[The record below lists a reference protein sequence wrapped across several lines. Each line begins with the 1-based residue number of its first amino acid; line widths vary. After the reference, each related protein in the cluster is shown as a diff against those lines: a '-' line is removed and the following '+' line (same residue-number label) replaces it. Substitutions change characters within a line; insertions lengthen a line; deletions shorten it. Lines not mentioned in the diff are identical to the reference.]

1 MINLR
6 KLDALRKIAFSSEGF
21 DGYLISNSM
30 NLLYF
35 LGFQGASSLFIPA
48 EGEGSV
54 YVYGVNYEQ
63 AKVECKGFNVEQVK
77 ADENLTKRIAHQV
90 KAQKTRK
97 LAVDNLSVT
106 GWQALVKEFPKE
118 NMLEINNDY
127 IETLRRVK
135 DAHEIDLMR
144 KAGELT
150 SEGMKAAYETIKPG
164 VKEYV
169 VAAEIEYAMRK
180 RGAGALA
187 FETIVASGAHSAFPH
202 GGCSNRTIR
211 DGDLVVVDIGTT
223 CKYYCSDMTRT
234 LVAGK
239 FSAKQQKIYDIVK
252 DAQEKA
258 FRTIKAGAI
267 IADVDTAARKLI
279 EAAGYGDYFVHR
291 LGHGVG
297 LEVHEPPSLSHLN
310 KDLLVAGNVV
320 TDEPGIYIHDYG
332 GIRIEDTV
340 LVKTNGAEKLTTGPY
355 SLVGE

>member
-6 KLDALRKIAFSSEGF
+6 KIDALRKIAFSNEGL
-21 DGYLISNSM
+21 DGYLISNNM

-48 EGEGSV
+48 EGESIV

-63 AKVECKGFNVEQVK
+63 AKVECKDFKVEQVK
-77 ADENLTKRIAHQV
+77 ADENLTKKIARQV

-97 LAVDNLSVT
+97 LAVDSLSVA

-118 NMLEINNDY
+118 NMLEINNGY

-164 VKEYV
+164 VKEYA

-202 GGCSNRTIR
+202 GGCSDRTIR
-211 DGDLVVVDIGTT
+211 DGDLVVVDIGATYN
-223 CKYYCSDMTRT
+223 YYCSDMTRT
-234 LVAGK
+234 IVAGK
-239 FSAKQQKIYDIVK
+239 SSAKQQKIYNIVK

-258 FRTIKAGAI
+258 FQTIKAGAV

-279 EAAGYGDYFVHR
+279 EARGLRGLFCAPFRSRRR
-291 LGHGVG
+291 LG
-297 LEVHEPPSLSHLN
+297 S
-310 KDLLVAGNVV
+310 
-320 TDEPGIYIHDYG
+320 T
-332 GIRIEDTV
+332 
-340 LVKTNGAEKLTTGPY
+340 
-355 SLVGE
+355 